1 MVFDYHIVINFLNSF
16 SILFKSLAGDLYTLT
31 TPILK
36 MFNKNISTT
45 FLSSIL
51 NIRHYP
57 RHFAFKKAD
66 EQR

>member
-1 MVFDYHIVINFLNSF
+1 
-16 SILFKSLAGDLYTLT
+16 
-31 TPILK
+31 LK
-36 MFNKNISTT
+36 IFNKNISTT

-57 RHFAFKKAD
+57 RHYPRHFAFKKAD